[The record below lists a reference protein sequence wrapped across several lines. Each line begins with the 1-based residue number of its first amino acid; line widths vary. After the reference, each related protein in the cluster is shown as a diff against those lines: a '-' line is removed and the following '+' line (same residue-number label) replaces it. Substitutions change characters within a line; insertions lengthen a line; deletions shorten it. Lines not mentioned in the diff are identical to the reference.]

1 MKAAPLVAAH
11 EEGLEP
17 VEGDEEARQAE
28 GLLGAGEQEILLT
41 AQRGRQGFSTGPV
54 QFGSQEQ
61 TFSHVPL
68 PEGEAQGRLPWRGP
82 LWHGCWERAQASR
95 SSPAQRRVQ
104 GPSARQSPG
113 CEKRSTR
120 GSTSS

>member
-28 GLLGAGEQEILLT
+28 GLLGASEQEMLLT

-61 TFSHVPL
+61 TFSL
-68 PEGEAQGRLPWRGP
+68 YGSILYTPELS
-82 LWHGCWERAQASR
+82 HFID
-95 SSPAQRRVQ
+95 
-104 GPSARQSPG
+104 
-113 CEKRSTR
+113 STTFLQL
-120 GSTSS
+120 GFFLQ